1 LATDTIP
8 GKVLSNGEK
17 HGAVPAYHTKQADGT
32 WRQVSWRQYA
42 DEVRQ
47 AAKALIALGLEPGQP
62 VAVLGFNR
70 PEWVIFDVAAMAAG
84 GAPAGIYT
92 TSSPDE
98 VAYVLNHSEAPVV
111 LVENE
116 HQWKKIEAR
125 RDALTHLRHVVVMKG
140 APIIEDKLVMSWD
153 EFMAKAA
160 EVDDAALEQ
169 RLEALEPGGLATLIY
184 TSGTTG
190 PPKAVMLS
198 HDNLTWTAGQAIPA
212 IGIGPSDRILSY
224 LPLSHIAEQQFTIAA
239 PALSGAQVFY
249 AESIDKLADN
259 LREVR
264 PTIFFAVPRVW
275 EKFQAGISERLAE
288 AHGAKKAIAERAQQV
303 GKKVN
308 TARGAGEPVR
318 RFESVQYGLFD
329 RLVYSKIREAIG
341 LGDSKFLVTA
351 AAPISKE
358 LLEFFAG
365 LGIVIYEVYGQSEDT
380 GPTTISMPG
389 KFKFGSVGPVY
400 PGVEMRIAEDGEILV
415 RGRNVFLGYYK
426 DPEATNA
433 TLVDGWLHSGDLG
446 EIDDEGFLWITGRK
460 KDLII
465 TAGGKNVAPKNIE
478 GSIKN
483 HVLVSEAVVVGD
495 RRKYLTCLVTLDAE
509 ATARFQAAQGT
520 SGEPTADPALLAEI
534 QAAIDQVNEGLARVE
549 QLKKFTVLPRE
560 LSIEGGELTP
570 TLKVKRNKVA
580 ENFAAEIEAMYTE

>member
-8 GKVLSNGEK
+8 SKVLSNGEK

-125 RDALTHLRHVVVMKG
+125 RDALTHLRHVVAMKG
-140 APIIEDKLVMSWD
+140 APIIEDKLVLSWD

-212 IGIGPSDRILSY
+212 IGIGPTDRILSY

-308 TARGAGEPVR
+308 TARGIGEPVH
-318 RFESVQYGLFD
+318 RFESMQYGLFD

-365 LGIVIYEVYGQSEDT
+365 LGIIIYEVYGQSEDT

-389 KFKFGSVGPVY
+389 KVKFGSVGPVY

-446 EIDDEGFLWITGRK
+446 EIDEEGFLWITGRK

-478 GSIKN
+478 GSLKN

-509 ATARFQAAQGT
+509 ATARFQETQGT

-580 ENFAAEIEAMYTE
+580 ENFSAEIEAMYTE

>member
-1 LATDTIP
+1 MATDTIP
-8 GKVLSNGEK
+8 RKVLSNGEK
-17 HGAVPAYHTKQADGT
+17 LGAAPAYHTKQADGT

-169 RLEALEPGGLATLIY
+169 RLEALEPGGLASLIY

-212 IGIGPSDRILSY
+212 IGIGPTDRILSY
-224 LPLSHIAEQQFTIAA
+224 LPLSHIAEQQFTIAV

-259 LREVR
+259 LKEVR

-275 EKFQAGISERLAE
+275 EKFHAGISERLAE
-288 AHGAKKAIAERAQQV
+288 AHGAKKAIADRAQQV
-303 GKKVN
+303 GTRVN
-308 TARGAGEPVR
+308 TARGIGEPVR
-318 RFESVQYGLFD
+318 RFESMQYGLFD

-365 LGIVIYEVYGQSEDT
+365 LGITIYEVYGQSEDT

-389 KFKFGSVGPVY
+389 KVKFGSVGPVY
-400 PGVEMRIAEDGEILV
+400 PGVEMKIAEDGEILV

-426 DPEATNA
+426 DPEATDA

-478 GSIKN
+478 GSLKN
-483 HVLVSEAVVVGD
+483 HVLVSEVVVVGD

-509 ATARFQAAQGT
+509 ATARFQEAQGT

>member
-8 GKVLSNGEK
+8 RKVLSNGEK
-17 HGAVPAYHTKQADGT
+17 LGAAPAYHTKQADGT

-70 PEWVIFDVAAMAAG
+70 PEWVVFDVAAMAAG

-140 APIIEDKLVMSWD
+140 APVIDDKLVMSWD
-153 EFMAKAA
+153 EFVAKATD
-160 EVDDAALEQ
+160 VDDAVLEQ

-198 HDNLTWTAGQAIPA
+198 HDNLTWTAGQAIPV
-212 IGIGPSDRILSY
+212 IGLGPNDRILSY

-239 PALSGAQVFY
+239 PALSGAQVFF
-249 AESIDKLADN
+249 AESIDKLAEN

-275 EKFQAGISERLAE
+275 EKFQAGISERLGE
-288 AHGAKKAIAERAQQV
+288 AHGAKKAIAERAQEV

-308 TARGAGEPVR
+308 TARGIGEPVR
-318 RFESVQYGLFD
+318 RFASMQYGLFD

-341 LGDSKFLVTA
+341 LGDTKYLITA

-365 LGIVIYEVYGQSEDT
+365 LGITIYEVYGQSEDT

-389 KFKFGSVGPVY
+389 KVKFGSVGPVY

-426 DPEATNA
+426 DPEATDA

-446 EIDDEGFLWITGRK
+446 EIDEEGFLWITGRK

-478 GSIKN
+478 GSLKN

-495 RRKYLTCLVTLDAE
+495 RRKYLTCLVTIDAE
-509 ATARFQAAQGT
+509 ASARFQEVQGT
-520 SGEPTADPALLAEI
+520 SGDPTADPALIAEI